1 MPAEVQ
7 IKQFELSDQEG
18 VLAFLREAYADDL
31 RKSDPAFWKW
41 HYLENPYTSL
51 DDVPLWIVK
60 DGDRVVG
67 QAATILVEIKV
78 LEEIRRAVW
87 ILDFILAPEY
97 RGQKLGKRL
106 LLLARETYP
115 TMLALG
121 YNEMSGNV
129 LRSLGWVEMGA
140 INRYQKLLFPGYG
153 LRETAALAP
162 VRRLV
167 NLAYSPFRPGGK
179 GLSPTGPYQIE
190 EVSNFGSDFDD
201 LWERASA
208 PFPCAIMRG
217 SAFLNWQF
225 KLQPEKKFDVLGCYR
240 DGKLMGYAVLFFRK
254 PECDDAPPKGA
265 ITDVCYDPE
274 YGAETIDE
282 LLKAALRLSLQKRA
296 GSLVTD
302 VREPRIEAGLV
313 RLGFWRIKK
322 SPPFMIYSPNRH
334 DVMYQQANWFLTR
347 ADSDVSIFEDPNLVE
362 EFK

>member
-18 VLAFLREAYADDL
+18 VLAFLRQAYADDL

-67 QAATILVEIKV
+67 QAATILVETKV
-78 LEEIRRAVW
+78 HEEIRRAVW

-121 YNEMSGNV
+121 YNELSGNV
-129 LRSLGWVEMGA
+129 LRSLDWVEMGA

-153 LRETAALAP
+153 LRETAAVAP
-162 VRRLV
+162 LRGLV
-167 NLAYSPFRPGGK
+167 NLAYAPFRPNEK
-179 GLSPTGPYQIE
+179 RLAATGPYKIE
-190 EVSNFGSDFDD
+190 EVASFGPAFDNF
-201 LWERASA
+201 WARASA
-208 PFPCAIMRG
+208 RFPCAIMRG
-217 SAFLNWQF
+217 SAFLRWQF
-225 KLQPEKKFDVLGCYR
+225 KQQPGKKFDVLGCYR
-240 DGKLMGYAVLFFRK
+240 DGTLVGYVVLFFRK
-254 PECDDAPPKGA
+254 PECADAPPKGA
-265 ITDVCYDPE
+265 ITDICYDPE
-274 YGAETIDE
+274 HGEETIDV
-282 LLKAALRLSLQKRA
+282 LLKAALRLGLQQRA

-302 VREPRIEAGLV
+302 VREPLIEAGLK

-322 SPPFMIYSPNRH
+322 SPPFMIYSPNRQ
-334 DVMYQQANWFLTR
+334 DVMYQPENWFLTR
-347 ADSDVSIFEDPNLVE
+347 ADSDVSIFEDPNL
-362 EFK
+362 

>member
-18 VLAFLREAYADDL
+18 VVAFLREAYADDP
-31 RKSDPAFWKW
+31 RKSDPAFWRW

-87 ILDFILAPEY
+87 ILDFMLAPEY

-121 YNEMSGNV
+121 YNQMSGNV
-129 LRSLGWVEMGA
+129 LRSLGWIEMGA
-140 INRYQKLLFPGYG
+140 IDRYQKLLFPGYG
-153 LRETAALAP
+153 LRETAAFAP
-162 VRRLV
+162 LRGLV
-167 NLAYSPFRPGGK
+167 NLAYSPFRPKEKALTPAGAY
-179 GLSPTGPYQIE
+179 TIE
-190 EVSNFGSDFDD
+190 EVANFGPQFDD
-201 LWERASA
+201 LWTRASV

-217 SAFLNWQF
+217 SNFLEWQF
-225 KLQPEKKFDVLGCYR
+225 MRQPGKRFDVLGCYR
-240 DGKLMGYAVLFFRK
+240 DGRLMGYVVLFFRK
-254 PECDDAPPKGA
+254 PECDNAPPKGA
-265 ITDVCYDPE
+265 ITDICYDPE
-274 YGAETIDE
+274 NGEETIDE
-282 LLKAALRLSLQKRA
+282 LLKAALRLSLKKRA

-302 VREPRIEAGLV
+302 VREPRIKAALE
-313 RLGFWRIKK
+313 RFGFWQIKK
-322 SPPFMIYSPNRH
+322 SPLFMIYSPNRQ
-334 DVMYQQANWFLTR
+334 DVMYQPANWFLTR
-347 ADSDVSIFEDPNLVE
+347 ADSDVSIFEDPNL
-362 EFK
+362 